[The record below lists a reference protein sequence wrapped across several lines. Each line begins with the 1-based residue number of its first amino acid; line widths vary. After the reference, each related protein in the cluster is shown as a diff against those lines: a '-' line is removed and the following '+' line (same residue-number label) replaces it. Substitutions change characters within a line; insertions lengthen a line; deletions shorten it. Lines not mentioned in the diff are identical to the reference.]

1 MGKAI
6 FEPADFLA
14 AARALAC
21 EGGPTAVTVDA
32 VIQRVGSPKGSFYH
46 RFTSRDILMGELWLE
61 TILAFQAGFIA
72 AIEAKRGLAA
82 ALHAAVWSRAHL
94 EEARLLMLYGRHDFV
109 AGAWPEKL
117 RKGVR
122 EQAQRFE
129 ACVEQFARDAFGRA
143 DAASLRR
150 AMFVLAE
157 APIAAVKPHLQ
168 RREAPPTIVDELITS
183 VYRAI
188 VP

>member
-21 EGGPTAVTVDA
+21 EVGPTAVTVEA

-46 RFTSRDILMGELWLE
+46 RFTSRDILMGELWLQ

-72 AIEAKRGLAA
+72 AIEAKQGLAA

-94 EEARLLMLYGRHDFV
+94 EPARLLMLYSRHDFV

-117 RKGVR
+117 RKDVR
-122 EQAQRFE
+122 EQARRFE
-129 ACVEQFARDAFGRA
+129 SCVEQFARDEFGRA

-168 RREAPPTIVDELITS
+168 RREAPPAIVDELITS

-188 VP
+188 VS